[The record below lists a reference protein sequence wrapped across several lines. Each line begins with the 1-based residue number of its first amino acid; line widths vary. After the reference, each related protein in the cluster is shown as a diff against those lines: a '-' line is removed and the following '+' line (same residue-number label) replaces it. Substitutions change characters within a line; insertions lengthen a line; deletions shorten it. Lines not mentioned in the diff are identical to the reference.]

1 MGSDTE
7 LSESQNRALAARLRE
22 ELARRRLSRQALAD
36 AAKISLS
43 TLEKALSGSRPFTM
57 ASLVRLEEALGLSLR
72 SRDEAL
78 PARAELGG
86 YAHAGVAWLEG
97 TYLTLRPS
105 FEVEG
110 AVYAYRTRIAWDG
123 EAGCLLFR
131 EADRI
136 DAPFTQKGLVS
147 LPAKSGHIYLVTNE
161 EGQMRLAILGRPQI
175 TGELY
180 GVLTTLAAGP
190 GSNLTPAAAPLALLP
205 WLKEA
210 EPVLGRVLAG
220 DAAHERYRKHLET
233 VRRAGFV
240 RMFG

>member
-1 MGSDTE
+1 MGSDSE
-7 LSESQNRALAARLRE
+7 LSEGQNKALAARLRE
-22 ELARRRLSRQALAD
+22 ELARRRISRQALAD
-36 AAKISLS
+36 AAKISIS
-43 TLEKALSGSRPFTM
+43 TLEKALNGSRPFTM

-72 SRDEAL
+72 TRNEAS
-78 PARAELGG
+78 PARADLGG

-110 AVYAYRTRIAWDG
+110 AVYAYRTQIAWDG
-123 EAGCLLFR
+123 EAACLLFH

-136 DAPFTQKGLVS
+136 DAPFAQKGMVS

-175 TGELY
+175 TGEIY

-190 GSNLTPAAAPLALLP
+190 GSNLTPASAPLALLP
-205 WLKEA
+205 WPKTG

-220 DAAHERYRKHLET
+220 EPAHAGYRKHLDAIL
-233 VRRAGFV
+233 RAGFV
-240 RMFG
+240 RMLG